1 MKILRLAAFAS
12 FLAHRLFAQDA
23 APKEGA
29 LQASRDLEPT
39 EVHARLELMQHEIYG
54 QRVDQAWLLFNQL
67 YGAQVRA
74 DRVLFPANT
83 PEKEMIPG
91 YVFTPA
97 AGIPAGQKRP
107 ALLIIHGAF
116 HTNFEWR
123 WFKIVAQAVQ
133 QGYAVMFPE
142 YRGSSGYGSTI
153 FTNDY
158 GTTDVADCLA
168 AADYL
173 AKQPFVDAK
182 RCGLLGHSRGGMITV
197 RLIQKYP
204 QRFQAAVQVCALLDF
219 VAYMSYKPDSRRR
232 EVAEDKGFGGKLPDK
247 NLPAYIEVSPINF
260 VPAIQTPLLCLASTG
275 DKLVPLALNTERLID
290 LLKAH
295 GKTYEAHIY
304 KGAPGGH
311 SFLFAD
317 TEEARDSFKR
327 SYEFLGKYLKP

>member
-1 MKILRLAAFAS
+1 MKTPR
-12 FLAHRLFAQDA
+12 FLALFPLLIGLACAQDA

-29 LQASRDLEPT
+29 LQASRELEPAD
-39 EVHARLELMQHEIYG
+39 VQARLDLMQHEIYA

-142 YRGSSGYGSTI
+142 YRGSSGYGPTI
-153 FTNDY
+153 FANDY

-247 NLPAYIEVSPINF
+247 NLPPYIEVSPINF
-260 VPAIQTPLLCLASTG
+260 VPAIQTPLLCLATTG
-275 DKLVPLALNTERLID
+275 DKLVPLMLNTERLID

-295 GKTYEAHIY
+295 GKTYESHIY

-317 TEEARDSFKR
+317 TEEARDCFKR